1 MHTPS
6 TLPPPASQA
15 QRPDGTALTALDTEE
30 FLAAMAHEL
39 KNPLNL
45 IQLNVELLL
54 RLSAA
59 GKQAE
64 IARAAESIRRA
75 LVQQAQAIDDM
86 GDVARLQ
93 RGTLPL
99 ARLPMDWAEAVRAM
113 VDLVADEARRKQVN
127 LSTELPAVPAMIDAD
142 RERIDQIAWNLLTNA
157 LKSTPAGGQVAV
169 TLKTTGTCAELEVR
183 DTGRGI
189 APHALP
195 FVFDVS
201 RPVTNAAVPTRSGG
215 LGVGMALVRRLA
227 EAHGG
232 EVEAAS
238 DGLDLGARFVVRLP
252 TIPR

>member
-6 TLPPPASQA
+6 TLPPPASQV
-15 QRPDGTALTALDTEE
+15 QRSNGTALTALDTEE

-59 GKQAE
+59 VEQPE

-75 LVQQAQAIDDM
+75 LLQQAQAIDDM

-93 RGTLPL
+93 RGTLAL

-113 VDLVADEARRKQVN
+113 VDALADEARRKQVN
-127 LSTELPAVPAMIDAD
+127 LTTHLPAEATMIEAD
-142 RERIDQIAWNLLTNA
+142 RERIEQIVWNLLTNA
-157 LKSTPAGGQVAV
+157 LKFTPPGGHVAV
-169 TLKTTGTCAELEVR
+169 TLKTTATSAELEVR
-183 DTGRGI
+183 DSGRGI
-189 APHALP
+189 APQALP

-201 RPVTNAAVPTRSGG
+201 KPVANVAGPRRSGG

-252 TIPR
+252 TITR